1 MSGIARVAPAPLT
14 IRRPPSCHNMLG
26 RTGDRREQS
35 APADDHQPHGDVR
48 SGGVLPDGD
57 RPATSA
63 VSASRSRPPIT
74 RSDDGIAPWGRWVI
88 LHLCATSRS
97 WSGPAHRAAWTVVTQ
112 SSLSCRGDSRQPAL
126 PAPPCE
132 PDRAVTFP
140 GARRCRRA
148 RARRREWA
156 RGGGDHESADR
167 IRAQIR
173 AGGREPRDGPGR
185 ADSGRGDHAAHPTL
199 DATRPVRSHRPAL
212 AHRQHRRIFPPLARL
227 DAPIETGFG
236 SAWTFPAMIER
247 HSASAGAAT

>member
-1 MSGIARVAPAPLT
+1 
-14 IRRPPSCHNMLG
+14 MLG

-35 APADDHQPHGDVR
+35 APADDHPPHGDAR
-48 SGGVLPDGD
+48 SGGVRPDGD

-63 VSASRSRPPIT
+63 VSASRSRPPIG

-97 WSGPAHRAAWTVVTQ
+97 LSGPADRAARTVVTQ

-140 GARRCRRA
+140 GARRRRRA
-148 RARRREWA
+148 RARRRERA

-167 IRAQIR
+167 IRAEIR
-173 AGGREPRDGPGR
+173 AGGREPRDRPGGTELIPVAETTR
-185 ADSGRGDHAAHPTL
+185 PSDARGNAAGEVASACPSSPTAAAYLPTL
-199 DATRPVRSHRPAL
+199 
-212 AHRQHRRIFPPLARL
+212 ARN
-227 DAPIETGFG
+227 DAPIEPGFG
-236 SAWTFPAMIER
+236 SASTRSAMIER
-247 HSASAGAAT
+247 RRASAGAAA